1 MRAADLIAALGLPAD
16 TTIAKR
22 VPKSELVEHGRFTA
36 ADKRQINAVV
46 GELRWEAS
54 LKPNTVGIAAYRDD
68 KHEYLEIPVL
78 AAVLREGAR
87 SPRLNVLLHRAVPY
101 PVVLV
106 TEQSESATL
115 SLVGKRRSLNE
126 AEAFVIEGEPTEVT
140 LDAGV
145 TSDLLQ
151 PFLDALA
158 LSRQPRYTL
167 RDLYLDW
174 TETVEALH
182 AARITGTFSLA
193 ATREQAAVR
202 RRALSDYARLETEL
216 LRLRAQAGKEK
227 QMQRQIDLN
236 NKIGRLKA
244 ECAAARD
251 HL

>member
-16 TTIAKR
+16 TTIGKR

-36 ADKRQINAVV
+36 ADKRQINAGVE
-46 GELRWEAS
+46 ELRWEAS

-68 KHEYLEIPVL
+68 QHEYLEIPVL

-87 SPRLNVLLHRAVPY
+87 SPRLSVLLHRAVPY
-101 PVVLV
+101 PVVLIA
-106 TEQSESATL
+106 EQGEAVTL
-115 SLVGKRRSLNE
+115 SLAGKRRSLNE
-126 AEAFVIEGEPTEVT
+126 TDAFVVEGEPTEVI
-140 LDAGV
+140 LNGGFGP
-145 TSDLLQ
+145 DLLR
-151 PFLDALA
+151 PFLDAIA

-167 RDLYLDW
+167 RELYLGW
-174 TETVEALH
+174 IETVEALH

-193 ATREQAAVR
+193 ATQEQAAVR
-202 RRALSDYARLETEL
+202 RSALSDCARLETEL
-216 LRLRAQAGKEK
+216 ARLRAQAGKEK

-244 ECAAARD
+244 EYAAARD